1 MDIFIKAKNKNKNKR
16 LFQVECFPEI
26 AVAPRTVANY
36 SNALKYSFRNDLDNY
51 LRNRAPVSFLS
62 ELRSNLQING
72 PADAA
77 QAGNRYNIQVCRT
90 IEALALWKSIYTL

>member
-1 MDIFIKAKNKNKNKR
+1 MDIFIKAKNKNKR
-16 LFQVECFPEI
+16 GFFQVECFPEI